1 MDIVSLPLNKAII
14 TDAYGQVFEINLGN
28 AEYRLLHAEHEDW
41 IRSIR
46 LSHNKQLVITGSQN
60 CTCRIYDL
68 NSNKLILED
77 QTANLI
83 IPAIDIDTNGVIC
96 LVTTDEEII
105 TISPDASIQDA
116 SIQDTQDI

>member
-1 MDIVSLPLNKAII
+1 LDIVSLPLNKAII

-28 AEYRLLHAEHEDW
+28 AEYRLLHAEHEDC

-83 IPAIDIDTNGVIC
+83 IPAIDIDANGVIC

-105 TISPDASIQDA
+105 TISPDASIL
-116 SIQDTQDI
+116 DTQDI